1 MGPRNAALQNI
12 MTHPG
17 AFANSGLIDF
27 LREST
32 AATLDLSRNLTSARS
47 PDEFLTIWT
56 KFVQQQ
62 SAAAERYTY
71 GLMGQTAMTRPQA
84 SAEAKSKTPA
94 APAPSMA
101 DHAEAIAQHDTFIS
115 DLQDEMDALKA
126 KFAELA
132 DKLAQAHGQEKDR
145 PPKIKFSFG
154 EPPHT
159 GWTPTK
165 VVVLGQDAQGNL
177 IELPSVIEEGGFSY
191 LGAPSFW
198 IAIG

>member
-1 MGPRNAALQNI
+1 MGPRNAALQSI
-12 MTHPG
+12 MTLPG

-32 AATLDLSRNLTSARS
+32 AATLDLSRNLTSAHS

-71 GLMGQTAMTRPQA
+71 GLMGQTTMARPQA
-84 SAEAKSKTPA
+84 SAEAKSKASA

-115 DLQDEMDALKA
+115 DLQDEMDALKG
-126 KFAELA
+126 KFSELA
-132 DKLAQAHGQEKDR
+132 DKLAQAQDR
-145 PPKIKFSFG
+145 PLKIKFSFG